1 MTNTKNGKIL
11 AFVLAGI
18 ALLVLP
24 LLLQATGS
32 NSWARIVDIALLY
45 VLLALGLN
53 IVVGYAGLLDLAGQ
67 ADGVRAEARRTHCS
81 QYPSEAQ
88 RVATTRSIRRE
99 AGVPARTRRRR
110 SISEAELGADRQRRT
125 RVGVELEMQ
134 AGERETLEVVAAW

>member
-53 IVVGYAGLLDLAGQ
+53 IVVGHAGLLDLGFIAFFAVG
-67 ADGVRAEARRTHCS
+67 AYMYSLLASPHLTETFEFIRASFPDGRSVSTSAS
-81 QYPSEAQ
+81 
-88 RVATTRSIRRE
+88 TTKAKMSAYWLPRKPPVNGPR
-99 AGVPARTRRRR
+99 
-110 SISEAELGADRQRRT
+110 
-125 RVGVELEMQ
+125 
-134 AGERETLEVVAAW
+134 